1 MSRRP
6 RPIAPAAPDP
16 RLVAALAAQR
26 ARQTG
31 RNRERGTKPRSPDS
45 PDEFDALHMLGV
57 VHFQRREFER
67 ALTLIDRALGVRPTN
82 PAAKLNRDLAV
93 AALERRPIEDELER
107 DATRAINVDGDRA
120 LPGMRRS
127 A

>member
-1 MSRRP
+1 
-6 RPIAPAAPDP
+6 
-16 RLVAALAAQR
+16 
-26 ARQTG
+26 
-31 RNRERGTKPRSPDS
+31 
-45 PDEFDALHMLGV
+45 MLGV